1 MQPTRT
7 TQTLLRIYISKNDQ
21 YHHQPLYQAI
31 VETLRSQKIAGATVL
46 RGILGYGAKSH
57 LHSANILR
65 LSQNLP
71 IIIEVVATKENIENV
86 IPKLNQML
94 PEGLITLE
102 QIETIRPAPNE

>member
-7 TQTLLRIYISKNDQ
+7 TQTLMRIYISESDQ

-46 RGILGYGAKSH
+46 HGILGYGAKSH
-57 LHSANILR
+57 LHSASILR

-71 IIIEVVATKENIENV
+71 IVIEAIDTKENIEN
-86 IPKLNQML
+86 ILPKLNQML

-102 QIETIRPAPNE
+102 QVETIRPAPNE